1 MSLFDVGGL
10 AGVALILVAYAGA
23 AIDRLKAT
31 SALACAINL
40 IGALLILVSLSH
52 SFNLSAV
59 IMEGAWALV
68 SLSGL
73 VRWAWSARRR

>member
-23 AIDRLKAT
+23 ALDRLKAT

-40 IGALLILVSLSH
+40 IGALLILLSLSRA
-52 SFNLSAV
+52 FNLSAM

-68 SLSGL
+68 ALFGLTRAL
-73 VRWAWSARRR
+73 VRKP

>member
-23 AIDRLKAT
+23 ALDRLKAT
-31 SALACAINL
+31 SALACAMNL
-40 IGALLILVSLSH
+40 IGALLILLSLSRA
-52 SFNLSAV
+52 FNLSAM

-68 SLSGL
+68 ALFGLTRAL
-73 VRWAWSARRR
+73 VRKP